1 MTAWTARGAMEWI
14 GGGGRARAGGIA
26 VRVVAA
32 ILGGYAL
39 GALLSAALAV
49 ALPPALAMG
58 RADAV
63 LTGMMAGLAGHAAAA
78 IWVFAARSAARAVA
92 GLLLAALPLAAMVLA
107 GHWHA
112 TGRILP

>member
-1 MTAWTARGAMEWI
+1 MMAWTARGAMEWI

-26 VRVVAA
+26 VRTVAA

-39 GALLSAALAV
+39 GVLCSVALAV
-49 ALPPALAMG
+49 ALPLG

-63 LTGMMAGLAGHAAAA
+63 LTGMMAGLAVHAAAA

-92 GLLLAALPLAAMVLA
+92 GLLLAALPLAAMAVI